1 MWWLPCAPDP
11 RDRGRQRL
19 CYLARMS
26 KLPRKPDD
34 NVLSVSQLNRLAK
47 QLLEDHF
54 PAVHVQGEISNLSQP
69 ASGHWY
75 FTLKDQQAQVR
86 CAMFRNRNLFVRC
99 RPRDGMQVVLKAR
112 LSLYEGR
119 GDYQLLVDT
128 LEDAGAGAL
137 RLAFERL
144 FQKLQAEG
152 LFAEGRKKPLPAW
165 PRHVAVITS
174 PTGAAVRDV
183 ISVFRRR
190 FPATQLTVVP
200 VSVQGQAAA
209 GDMVQALALVN
220 RREGVLQDVD
230 TILLARGGGSLEDLW
245 SFNDEGLARAI
256 AASAL
261 PTVSAVGHEVDFT
274 IADFAADVRAATPSA
289 AAELL
294 SPQRQALLRRLGE
307 LRERQRLFIQQTLRA
322 AQAGLAAL
330 GKRLRHPGR
339 RLQEQAQRLDQLEAR
354 LERDVR
360 RRLAGQQQH
369 VTLLRKRL
377 ALQSPRHLLPRQQQG
392 LLALQRRAIQA
403 LRTLLS
409 LQRQRLATQ
418 SQALQAISPLA
429 TLARGYSL
437 TTDTEG
443 HVLTS
448 VAGIS
453 PGATIETRLATGS
466 LRSTV
471 VSVTPGDTVSVSS

>member
-1 MWWLPCAPDP
+1 
-11 RDRGRQRL
+11 
-19 CYLARMS
+19 MS
-26 KLPRKPDD
+26 KIARKQDD
-34 NVLSVSQLNRLAK
+34 QVLSVGQLNRLAK

-86 CAMFRNRNLFVRC
+86 CAMFRNRNLFVRSK
-99 RPRDGMQVVLKAR
+99 PRDGMQVVVKAR

-119 GDYQLLVDT
+119 GDYQLLVES
-128 LEDAGAGAL
+128 LEDGGTGAL
-137 RLAFERL
+137 RQAFERL

-152 LFAEGRKKPLPAW
+152 LFAEGRKKPLPSW
-165 PRHVAVITS
+165 PRHVAIITS

-190 FPATQLTVVP
+190 FPGTLLTVIP
-200 VSVQGQAAA
+200 VSVQGQTAA
-209 GDMVQALALVN
+209 GEMVQALALVN

-245 SFNDEGLARAI
+245 SFNDEALARAI
-256 AASAL
+256 AASVL

-274 IADFAADVRAATPSA
+274 IADFIADVRAATPSA

-294 SPQRQALLRRLGE
+294 SPQRQALLLRLFD
-307 LRERQRLFIQQTLRA
+307 LRERQRLFIQQRLRG
-322 AQAGLAAL
+322 AQTQLAAL
-330 GKRLRHPGR
+330 GRRLRHPGR
-339 RLQEQAQRLDQLEAR
+339 RLQEHAQRLDQLEAR
-354 LERDVR
+354 LGRALR
-360 RRLAGQQQH
+360 RRLIEQKQRAAVLH
-369 VTLLRKRL
+369 KRL
-377 ALQSPRHLLPRQQQG
+377 ALQSPQYRLPLQRQD
-392 LLALQRRAIQA
+392 LLALQRRAAQA
-403 LRTLLS
+403 LRALLS

-437 TTDTEG
+437 TTDASG

-448 VAGIS
+448 VDGIR

-471 VSVTPGDTVSVSS
+471 VSSTPGEAVTVRS

>member
-1 MWWLPCAPDP
+1 
-11 RDRGRQRL
+11 
-19 CYLARMS
+19 MS
-26 KLPRKPDD
+26 KIARKQDD
-34 NVLSVSQLNRLAK
+34 QVLSVGQLNRLAK

-86 CAMFRNRNLFVRC
+86 CAMFRNRNLFVRSK
-99 RPRDGMQVVLKAR
+99 PRDGMQVVVKAR

-119 GDYQLLVDT
+119 GDYQLLVES
-128 LEDAGAGAL
+128 LEDGGTGAL
-137 RLAFERL
+137 RQAFERL

-152 LFAEGRKKPLPAW
+152 LFAEGRKKPLPSW
-165 PRHVAVITS
+165 PRHVAIITS

-190 FPATQLTVVP
+190 FPGTLLTVIP
-200 VSVQGQAAA
+200 VSVQGQTAA
-209 GDMVQALALVN
+209 GEMVQALALVN

-245 SFNDEGLARAI
+245 SFNDEALARAI
-256 AASAL
+256 AASVL

-274 IADFAADVRAATPSA
+274 IADFIADVRAATPSA

-294 SPQRQALLRRLGE
+294 SPQRQALLLRLFD
-307 LRERQRLFIQQTLRA
+307 LRERQRLFIQQRLRG
-322 AQAGLAAL
+322 AQTQLAAL
-330 GKRLRHPGR
+330 GRRLRHPGR
-339 RLQEQAQRLDQLEAR
+339 RLQEHAQRLDQLEAR
-354 LERDVR
+354 LGRALR
-360 RRLAGQQQH
+360 RRLIEQKQRAAALH
-369 VTLLRKRL
+369 KRL
-377 ALQSPRHLLPRQQQG
+377 ALQSPQYRLPLQRQD
-392 LLALQRRAIQA
+392 LLALQRRAAQA
-403 LRTLLS
+403 LRALLS

-437 TTDTEG
+437 TTDASG

-448 VAGIS
+448 VDGIR

-471 VSVTPGDTVSVSS
+471 VSSTPGEAVTVRS

>member
-1 MWWLPCAPDP
+1 
-11 RDRGRQRL
+11 
-19 CYLARMS
+19 MS
-26 KLPRKPDD
+26 KIARKQDD
-34 NVLSVSQLNRLAK
+34 QVLSVGQLNRLAK

-86 CAMFRNRNLFVRC
+86 CAMFRNRNLFVRSK
-99 RPRDGMQVVLKAR
+99 PRDGMQVVVKAR

-119 GDYQLLVDT
+119 GDYQLLVES
-128 LEDAGAGAL
+128 LEDGGTGAL
-137 RLAFERL
+137 RQAFERL
-144 FQKLQAEG
+144 FQKLLAEG
-152 LFAEGRKKPLPAW
+152 LFAEGRKKPLPSW
-165 PRHVAVITS
+165 PRHVAIITS

-190 FPATQLTVVP
+190 FPGTLLTVIP
-200 VSVQGQAAA
+200 VSVQGQTAA
-209 GDMVQALALVN
+209 GEMVQALALVN

-245 SFNDEGLARAI
+245 SFNDEALARAI
-256 AASAL
+256 AASVL

-274 IADFAADVRAATPSA
+274 IADFIADVRAATPSA

-294 SPQRQALLRRLGE
+294 SPQRQALLLRLFD
-307 LRERQRLFIQQTLRA
+307 LRERQRLFIQQRLRG
-322 AQAGLAAL
+322 AQTQLAAL
-330 GKRLRHPGR
+330 GRRLRHPGR
-339 RLQEQAQRLDQLEAR
+339 RLQEHAQRLDQLEAR
-354 LERDVR
+354 LGRALR
-360 RRLAGQQQH
+360 RRLIEQKQRAAALH
-369 VTLLRKRL
+369 KRL
-377 ALQSPRHLLPRQQQG
+377 ALQSPQYRLPLQRQD
-392 LLALQRRAIQA
+392 LLALQRRAAQA
-403 LRTLLS
+403 LRALLS

-437 TTDTEG
+437 TTDASG

-448 VAGIS
+448 VDGIR

-471 VSVTPGDTVSVSS
+471 VSSTPGEAVTVRS